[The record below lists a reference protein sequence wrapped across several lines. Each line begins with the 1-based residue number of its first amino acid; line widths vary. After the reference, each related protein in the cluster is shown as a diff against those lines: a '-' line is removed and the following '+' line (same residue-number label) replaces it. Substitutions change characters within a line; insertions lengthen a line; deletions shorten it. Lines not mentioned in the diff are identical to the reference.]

1 MKKPLLLGAIASALL
16 LVMPHPAF
24 AGGSKKTKA
33 TAPPAPAE
41 PVIANVT
48 QDAVTVS
55 DEKGSRT
62 YVVTQFTEITLNGQ
76 RATLAELKPGMK
88 AKVVLGTDAL
98 RASRITASSVAGHKA
113 PKK

>member
-1 MKKPLLLGAIASALL
+1 MKKPFLLGTVASALL

-24 AGGSKKTKA
+24 CGGSKKAKA
-33 TAPPAPAE
+33 TPPAAPAE
-41 PVIANVT
+41 PVIANVA

-55 DEKGSRT
+55 DDKGSKT

-76 RATLAELKPGMK
+76 RAALAELKPGMK
-88 AKVVLGTDAL
+88 VKVVLGTDAL